1 MAQFDYSDPFAAAQ
15 AQAQASLQAA
25 QQAKQ
30 YKAPQAPGM
39 VGRVYVGSHP
49 LEGLAEM
56 LRTYQA
62 GKQEE
67 NAVKRLEG
75 IGQQRQEATNRDM
88 GAFVQALRGT
98 PAVAPTKTG
107 ADIPAFDEADAA
119 AIQGNV
125 GGYSAVTGG
134 QAARAG
140 DPYAAYSLAAASQ
153 SPMVRQMGVQGLAQL
168 PQLEAAKAEKEAN
181 RAWQEQQKALDRQAR
196 QDMLQMQLEGQ
207 RQMRELTAGQRQAQI
222 IDTDQGK
229 MRVMPNGTLAP
240 LMDVQGNAISG
251 PKGPQGTLARQNE
264 AQQALNAIKQAEEIL
279 PNATSSGLGSAVDA
293 TAAFFGK
300 STTGAQNASKLRAI
314 EGELVSKMPKMSGP
328 QSDKDVALY
337 KQMAGVVGDA
347 TQPVATRQAALEEV
361 KKIQQ
366 RYAGPQ
372 VNLGATGNPNSV
384 MSNSGGGNRIRFDAQ
399 GNIIP

>member
-1 MAQFDYSDPFAAAQ
+1 MAQIDLNDPWAVEQARAQ
-15 AQAQASLQAA
+15 ESLQAA
-25 QQAKQ
+25 RQNQQF
-30 YKAPQAPGM
+30 KAPQGQM
-39 VGRVYVGSHP
+39 VGRVFVPASP
-49 LEGLAEM
+49 LAGIAEA
-56 LRTYQA
+56 LRNYNA
-62 GKQEE
+62 AKEE
-67 NAVKRLEG
+67 KSAMDKLQG
-75 IGQQRQEATNRDM
+75 IGAQRQEAQGRDM
-88 GAFVQALRGT
+88 SAFVQALRGT
-98 PAVAPTKTG
+98 PAVAPQRTG

-119 AIQGNV
+119 AQQANV
-125 GGYSAVTGG
+125 GGYSGMTGG
-134 QAARAG
+134 QAAKAG
-140 DPYAAYSLAAASQ
+140 DPYAAYGMAMSSQ
-153 SPMVRQMGVQGLAQL
+153 SPMVRQIGMQGMAQL
-168 PQLEAAKAEKEAN
+168 PQLQQQAELRREALAQQAEQNALN
-181 RAWQEQQKALDRQAR
+181 RQSRE
-196 QDMLQMQLEGQ
+196 DMLRMQLEGQ
-207 RQMRELTAGQRQAQI
+207 RQMRELTAGQKQAQI

-240 LMDVQGNAISG
+240 LMDVSGNAISG

-366 RYAGPQ
+366 RYAGPAM
-372 VNLGATGNPNSV
+372 NLGATGNPNSV
-384 MSNSGGGNRIRFDAQ
+384 MNQRPAGGVVDFGSLK
-399 GNIIP
+399 